1 MCTSILQIAKDGTH
15 FLSRTMDWHRMGSMP
30 LFSPR
35 QYEWKSVYN
44 NHTYYN
50 KYALI
55 GGGGPHDD
63 EIDVSDGIN
72 EWGLS
77 VQKLTFTN
85 GSKLSVKRNDD
96 KVQLAP
102 FELPFYLLGNF
113 KSVAEIEAHIDEIEL
128 MGDEEADRKYGHP
141 ELHFTVLDKTGRIV
155 VIEPTT
161 QPMAIK
167 NNPLGILTNSYN
179 FEKQIS
185 QLSDYMEFTPEFKN
199 GTVPLNTP
207 KVTTGNF
214 SGKKV
219 PTGSF
224 TPGSRFIRAAYDK
237 ERANIPANEEEA
249 VVSSWHLLNGVSVPR
264 STDHRSTYSIYRAG
278 TSSESLTYYFEPYD
292 RMSIVKL
299 QLTPEMLTWTK
310 PKFYSVVDDLV
321 VDDLNLRDTVTGA

>member
-15 FLSRTMDWHRMGSMP
+15 LLSRTMDWYRMGSMP
-30 LFSPR
+30 LFTPR
-35 QYEWKSVYN
+35 DYSWKSVYD
-44 NHTYYN
+44 HHEYKN

-63 EIDVSDGIN
+63 EVDVSDGIN

-77 VQKLTFTN
+77 VQKLTFSN
-85 GSKLSVKRNDD
+85 GSILSTQRNSE
-96 KVQLAP
+96 KTQLAP

-113 KSVAEIEAHIDEIEL
+113 KSVAEIEAYLSEIEL
-128 MGDEEADRKYGHP
+128 MTDEFADQAYGHP

-155 VIEPTT
+155 VIEPTK
-161 QPMAIK
+161 QPMEVR
-167 NNPLGILTNSYN
+167 NNPLGILTNSHN
-179 FEKQIS
+179 FEKQIN
-185 QLSDYMEFTPEFKN
+185 QLEDYMEFTPAFKA

-207 KVTTGNF
+207 KVTTSNF

-237 ERANIPANEEEA
+237 ERANIPANEDEA
-249 VVSSWHLLNGVSVPR
+249 VISSWHLLNSVSVPK
-264 STDHRSTYSIYRAG
+264 STDHQRTYSIYRAA
-278 TSSESLTYYFEPYD
+278 TSSESLSYYFEPYD

-299 QLTPEMLTWTK
+299 QLTPEMLNWTK
-310 PKFYSVVDDLV
+310 PKFYSVINDLV
-321 VDDLNLRDTVTGA
+321 VDNLNKRDEVPGL